1 MWNWNTH
8 RHENIQ
14 VLSCQSSTHR
24 SVEAVSGL
32 QEAQDHILYSPAIHL
47 MVAFHFTL
55 STHRNC
61 TRAYATSPSKSQ
73 RTMGMIWLTPSST
86 PTEKDGSS
94 NLVKSHPENMLK
106 QWTFFMLSVL
116 CPAVWHHILVICY
129 TNRKVQRKH
138 GENDPILEDS
148 HVCLHVSDI
157 ISPTNSPH
165 FCCLSILGGR
175 VKTWK
180 RRWFI
185 LTDNCLYYFEYTTVR
200 PLSNSSCC
208 HCIFVLL

>member
-47 MVAFHFTL
+47 MVGFHFTL

-106 QWTFFMLSVL
+106 QWTFFYVKRALPCCV
-116 CPAVWHHILVICY
+116 A
-129 TNRKVQRKH
+129 
-138 GENDPILEDS
+138 S
-148 HVCLHVSDI
+148 H
-157 ISPTNSPH
+157 
-165 FCCLSILGGR
+165 
-175 VKTWK
+175 
-180 RRWFI
+180 
-185 LTDNCLYYFEYTTVR
+185 
-200 PLSNSSCC
+200 LSNLLHKQESTEEARREWPNTGRFSCVLARKWHNIPNQQPTFLLSLYFRRSS
-208 HCIFVLL
+208 

>member
-1 MWNWNTH
+1 
-8 RHENIQ
+8 
-14 VLSCQSSTHR
+14 
-24 SVEAVSGL
+24 
-32 QEAQDHILYSPAIHL
+32 
-47 MVAFHFTL
+47 MVAFHFISL

-86 PTEKDGSS
+86 RTEKDGSS

-106 QWTFFMLSVL
+106 QWTFFMFY
-116 CPAVWHHILVICY
+116 PAVWHHILVICH

-138 GENDPILEDS
+138 KENDPILEDS
-148 HVCLHVSDI
+148 HVCLHASDT
-157 ISPTNSPH
+157 ISPTN
-165 FCCLSILGGR
+165 FCCLSISGGR

-200 PLSNSSCC
+200 LLSNSPCC
-208 HCIFVLL
+208 HCIFVLLLLLLSSFDESGERHHRW